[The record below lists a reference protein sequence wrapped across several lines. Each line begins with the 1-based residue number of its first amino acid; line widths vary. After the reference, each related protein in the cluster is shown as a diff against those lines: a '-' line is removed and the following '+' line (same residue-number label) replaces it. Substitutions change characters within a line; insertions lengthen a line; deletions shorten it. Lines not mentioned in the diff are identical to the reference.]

1 MGISTLLDDRI
12 NRLGFLSVIVT
23 FLLLIFPG
31 QNVMS
36 QESSS
41 VLPKI
46 TPVAIETSFLEGRGL
61 TKVDMSEFD
70 GENVTLEEDY
80 TAADSKKHDF
90 HVGKILVA
98 VYEAGPGK
106 VYIDGAVYDEFV
118 QILEGRLI
126 LTPDGGDPVEFKQ
139 GDSLVVPQGYK
150 GYWHM
155 PEKYRELIIIN
166 TDYGQSEDGS

>member
-1 MGISTLLDDRI
+1 MSYFKIPYAK
-12 NRLGFLSVIVT
+12 IVP
-23 FLLLIFPG
+23 LLIIATLFSAE
-31 QNVMS
+31 NSMS
-36 QESSS
+36 QESLS
-41 VLPKI
+41 VPSKI
-46 TPVAIETSFLEGRGL
+46 TPIAIETSFLEGRGL
-61 TKVDMSEFD
+61 TKVDRSEFD
-70 GENVTLEEDY
+70 GENVKRDDDFTSEAY
-80 TAADSKKHDF
+80 KHDF
-90 HVGKILVA
+90 YLGKILVA
-98 VYEAGPGK
+98 VYEAGPGR

-155 PEKYRELIIIN
+155 PERYRELIIIN

>member
-1 MGISTLLDDRI
+1 MLYAKLA
-12 NRLGFLSVIVT
+12 T
-23 FLLLIFPG
+23 FLLVILSG
-31 QNVMS
+31 ASVMS

-41 VLPKI
+41 APTTVIPI
-46 TPVAIETSFLEGRGL
+46 AIEQSYLEGRGL
-61 TKVDMSEFD
+61 TRVDPSEFD
-70 GENVTLEEDY
+70 GENITRDDDY
-80 TAADSKKHDF
+80 TSESHKHDF
-90 HVGKILVA
+90 YFGKILVA
-98 VYEAGPGK
+98 VYEAGPGR

-126 LTPDGGDPVEFKQ
+126 LTPDGGDAVEFKQ

-166 TDYGQSEDGS
+166 TDYAQTEGGS

>member
-1 MGISTLLDDRI
+1 
-12 NRLGFLSVIVT
+12 
-23 FLLLIFPG
+23 
-31 QNVMS
+31 MS

-41 VLPKI
+41 APPKI
-46 TPVAIETSFLEGRGL
+46 TPIAIEQSYLGGRGL
-61 TKVDMSEFD
+61 TKVDQSEFD
-70 GENVTLEEDY
+70 GEGITREDDY
-80 TAADSKKHDF
+80 TSEAYKHDF
-90 HVGKILVA
+90 HLGKILVA

-126 LTPDGGDPVEFKQ
+126 LTPDGGEPVEFKQ

-166 TDYGQSEDGS
+166 TDYKKISEDDS

>member
-1 MGISTLLDDRI
+1 
-12 NRLGFLSVIVT
+12 
-23 FLLLIFPG
+23 
-31 QNVMS
+31 MS

-41 VLPKI
+41 APPKI
-46 TPVAIETSFLEGRGL
+46 TPIAIEQSYLEGRGL
-61 TKVDMSEFD
+61 TKVDQSEFD
-70 GENVTLEEDY
+70 GEGITREDDY
-80 TAADSKKHDF
+80 TSEAYKHDF
-90 HVGKILVA
+90 HLGKILVA

-126 LTPDGGDPVEFKQ
+126 LNPDGGEPVEFKQ

-166 TDYGQSEDGS
+166 TDYKKISEDDS

>member
-1 MGISTLLDDRI
+1 MSYFKIPYAK
-12 NRLGFLSVIVT
+12 IVP
-23 FLLLIFPG
+23 LLIIATLFSAE
-31 QNVMS
+31 NSMS
-36 QESSS
+36 QESLS
-41 VLPKI
+41 VPSKI
-46 TPVAIETSFLEGRGL
+46 TPIAIETSFLEGRGL

-70 GENVTLEEDY
+70 GENVKRDDDFTSESY
-80 TAADSKKHDF
+80 KHDF
-90 HVGKILVA
+90 YLGKILVA
-98 VYEAGPGK
+98 VYEAGPGR

-155 PEKYRELIIIN
+155 PERYRELIIIN

>member
-1 MGISTLLDDRI
+1 MG
-12 NRLGFLSVIVT
+12 
-23 FLLLIFPG
+23 
-31 QNVMS
+31 
-36 QESSS
+36 QESSTAPTT
-41 VLPKI
+41 VI
-46 TPVAIETSFLEGRGL
+46 PVAIEQSYLEGRGL
-61 TKVDMSEFD
+61 TRVDPSEFD
-70 GENVTLEEDY
+70 GEGITQVGDATSES
-80 TAADSKKHDF
+80 TKHDF
-90 HVGKILVA
+90 YLGKILVA

-126 LTPDGGDPVEFKQ
+126 LTPDGGDAVEFKQ

-166 TDYGQSEDGS
+166 TDYAQTEDGS